1 MNKMMSYQDGGMM
14 TPHQAR
20 QARDIAHYVMGQ
32 AADAGKIRR
41 VPISSFFQ
49 KNYPDVR
56 PEGRRG
62 ITALLLRAQRMV
74 DQAGRAAGQAVR
86 DMGDE
91 FNHRTDSLFEGE
103 LRGRGYRQA
112 KENAEARR
120 YPMGPPSY
128 QEGGMTYSYGVAP
141 EVAPWAAGLAGQ
153 AQQYGQMFPYGT
165 PMQQAAL
172 QGMQIY
178 GMGQGPQATRD
189 AYQTMTGGAQGFID
203 PQVALQE
210 RMIRQQEA
218 GQLQNIG
225 SQAALAGAFGSGRH
239 GLGEQ
244 AVRQSSRQQIE
255 DLGARA
261 YADAFGRQMQMA
273 GGLASLGGQQQ
284 REQMERLGLLGQAGQ
299 QQFMMPYQNLQ
310 AQAGIMGMLPYRGQT
325 QAMPTQGQGFFGS
338 VVPTLL
344 GGLGAYQEY
353 QAGERD
359 RNLFEDYIRSRM
371 GGSSS
376 GSSNGSSAVNIAS
389 NWTLPEVG

>member
-1 MNKMMSYQDGGMM
+1 M
-14 TPHQAR
+14 TPRQAR
-20 QARDIAHYVMGQ
+20 QARDIAHYVMSQ
-32 AADAGKIRR
+32 ADDAGKIR
-41 VPISSFFQ
+41 Q
-49 KNYPDVR
+49 TNYPDVR

-74 DQAGRAAGQAVR
+74 DQAGRDVR
-86 DMGDE
+86 DELGRRRE
-91 FNHRTDSLFEGE
+91 ALREGE
-103 LRGRGYRQA
+103 LRGRGERRA
-112 KENAEARR
+112 REDAETRR
-120 YPMGPPSY
+120 YEMGPPSY
-128 QEGGMTYSYGVAP
+128 NEGGMTYSYGVAP
-141 EVAPWAAGLAGQ
+141 EVAPWAAGIAGQ

-178 GMGQGPQATRD
+178 GMGQGPQGTRD
-189 AYQTMTGGAQGFID
+189 AYQTMTGGAQSFID

-244 AVRQSSRQQIE
+244 AVRQGARQQVE

-284 REQMERLGLLGQAGQ
+284 REQMERLGMLGQAGQ

-310 AQAGIMGMLPYRGQT
+310 AQAGIMGALPYRGQT
-325 QAMPTQGQGFFGS
+325 QAMPTQGEGFFGS

-344 GGLGAYQEY
+344 GGVGAYREY

-359 RNLFEDYIRSRM
+359 RNLFEDYIRSHM
-371 GGSSS
+371 GGNQ
-376 GSSNGSSAVNIAS
+376 GSTG
-389 NWTLPEVG
+389 TDLTYEVR

>member
-20 QARDIAHYVMGQ
+20 QARDIAHYVMSQ
-32 AADAGKIRR
+32 AADAGKIR
-41 VPISSFFQ
+41 Q
-49 KNYPDVR
+49 TNYPDVR

-74 DQAGRAAGQAVR
+74 DQAGRDVR
-86 DMGDE
+86 DE
-91 FNHRTDSLFEGE
+91 FGRRQEALREGE
-103 LRGRGYRQA
+103 LRGRGERRA
-112 KENAEARR
+112 REDAEARR
-120 YPMGPPSY
+120 YEMGPPSY

-244 AVRQSSRQQIE
+244 AVRQSARQQIE

-310 AQAGIMGMLPYRGQT
+310 AQAGIMGMLPYQGQT
-325 QAMPTQGQGFFGS
+325 VGMPTQGQGFFGS
-338 VVPTLL
+338 VLPTLL
-344 GGLGAYQEY
+344 GGLGAYREY

-359 RNLFEDYIRSRM
+359 RATMAKGQPAATAQSQPAAQNQNSLQLNKTAQQMF
-371 GGSSS
+371 GGEQELVREIS
-376 GSSNGSSAVNIAS
+376 
-389 NWTLPEVG
+389 

>member
-1 MNKMMSYQDGGMM
+1 MNDMTPYQSGGMIN
-14 TPHQAR
+14 PRQAR
-20 QARDIAHYVMGQ
+20 QARDIAHYVMSQ
-32 AADAGKIRR
+32 AKNAGKIR
-41 VPISSFFQ
+41 Q
-49 KNYPDVR
+49 TNYPDVR

-62 ITALLLRAQRMV
+62 IVALLLRLQRMAG
-74 DQAGRAAGQAVR
+74 QAGRDMADEGRRRVQALDEGQ
-86 DMGDE
+86 
-91 FNHRTDSLFEGE
+91 
-103 LRGRGYRQA
+103 LRGSGERQA

-120 YPMGPPSY
+120 RRFPMGPPSY
-128 QEGGMTYSYGVAP
+128 NEGGMTYSYGVAP
-141 EVAPWAAGLAGQ
+141 EIAPWSAGLAGQ
-153 AQQYGQMFPYGT
+153 AQQAGQMFPHGT
-165 PMQQAAL
+165 PAQQAAL

-225 SQAALAGAFGSGRH
+225 SQAAQAGAFGGGRH

-244 AVRQSSRQQIE
+244 AVRQGARQQIG

-284 REQMERLGLLGQAGQ
+284 REQMERLGMLGQAGQ

-338 VVPTLL
+338 VLPTFLD
-344 GGLGAYQEY
+344 GLGAYQEY

-359 RNLFEDYIRSRM
+359 RSIAEQALANKQASANKQAQGSNTLEPNQTWMDIY
-371 GGSSS
+371 GG
-376 GSSNGSSAVNIAS
+376 
-389 NWTLPEVG
+389 VGP

>member
-1 MNKMMSYQDGGMM
+1 M
-14 TPHQAR
+14 TPRQAR
-20 QARDIAHYVMGQ
+20 QARDIAYYVMSR
-32 AADAGKIRR
+32 AKDAGKIR
-41 VPISSFFQ
+41 Q
-49 KNYPDVR
+49 TNYPDVK

-62 ITALLLRAQRMV
+62 ITALLLRGQRMI
-74 DQAGRAAGQAVR
+74 DQAGRDVR
-86 DMGDE
+86 DE
-91 FNHRTDSLFEGE
+91 FGRRRQALREGE
-103 LRGRGYRQA
+103 LRNRGEQRA
-112 KENAEARR
+112 REDARARR

-141 EVAPWAAGLAGQ
+141 EIAPWAAGLAGQ
-153 AQQYGQMFPYGT
+153 AQQAGQMYPFGT
-165 PMQQAAL
+165 PAQQAAL

-189 AYQTMTGGAQGFID
+189 AYQTMTGDVSQFVD

-225 SQAALAGAFGSGRH
+225 SQAALAGAFGGGRH

-244 AVRQSSRQQIE
+244 AVRQGARQQIE

-284 REQMERLGLLGQAGQ
+284 REQMERLGLLSQAGQ
-299 QQFMMPYQNLQ
+299 QQFMLPYQNLQ

-325 QAMPTQGQGFFGS
+325 QAIPTQGQGFFGS

-344 GGLGAYQEY
+344 GGLGAYREY

-359 RNLFEDYIRSRM
+359 RKLVEDYMKSQM
-371 GGSSS
+371 GGNQ
-376 GSSNGSSAVNIAS
+376 GPTG
-389 NWTLPEVG
+389 TGLTYEVR

>member
-1 MNKMMSYQDGGMM
+1 MNEMKSYQEGGMM
-14 TPHQAR
+14 TPRQAR
-20 QARDIAHYVMGQ
+20 QARDIAHYVMSQ
-32 AADAGKIRR
+32 AADAGKIR
-41 VPISSFFQ
+41 Q
-49 KNYPDVR
+49 TNYPDVN

-62 ITALLLRAQRMV
+62 IAALLLRAQRMA
-74 DQAGRAAGQAVR
+74 DQDGR
-86 DMGDE
+86 
-91 FNHRTDSLFEGE
+91 
-103 LRGRGYRQA
+103 
-112 KENAEARR
+112 EARR
-120 YPMGPPSY
+120 LPMGPPSY

-141 EVAPWAAGLAGQ
+141 EIAPWASGVAGQ

-178 GMGQGPQATRD
+178 GMGQGPQATLD

-203 PQVALQE
+203 PQVSLQE

-244 AVRQSSRQQIE
+244 AVRQGARQQIE

-261 YADAFGRQMQMA
+261 YADAFNRQMQMA

-284 REQMERLGLLGQAGQ
+284 REQMERLGMLGQAGQ

-310 AQAGIMGMLPYRGQT
+310 AQLGVMGALPYRGDT

-344 GGLGAYQEY
+344 GGLGTYREY
-353 QAGERD
+353 QRGERD
-359 RNLFEDYIRSRM
+359 RNFFEDYMRSRM
-371 GGSSS
+371 GGDNS
-376 GSSNGSSAVNIAS
+376 GNAS
-389 NWTLPEVG
+389 VSWTEDI